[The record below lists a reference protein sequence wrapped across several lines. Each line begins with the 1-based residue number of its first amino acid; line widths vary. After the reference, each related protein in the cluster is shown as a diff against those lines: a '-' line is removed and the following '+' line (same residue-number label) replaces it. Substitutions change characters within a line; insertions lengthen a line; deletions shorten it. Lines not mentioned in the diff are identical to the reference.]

1 MQSKYKIVLSLSQE
15 LAIPLDDIQKYVQW
29 YKIQTGINYDFVRF
43 LSTPNC
49 VSFELENDIKTF
61 IAKDYLSK
69 KRYAFDLEMKDKLAV
84 QSLKNKIA
92 KVEEFVL
99 PKLEFQPKREQN
111 TLFTIGYEGISIDTY
126 INKLLQNHIKTLVDV
141 RKNAYSNKFGF
152 SKKEFMYCLERSGV
166 KYIHIPELGIESELR
181 RSLNI
186 MRGSR
191 LQSEKR
197 QELKTAKSSSS
208 NGYDLFGG
216 GVRNIENKLFEDYKI
231 NLPSKQKHIERL
243 LQILAQDKL
252 IAITCFEADYKCCHR
267 HVLAENVSGVEVVN
281 L

>member
-15 LAIPLDDIQKYVQW
+15 LNIPLDSIQKYVQW
-29 YKIQTGINYDFVRF
+29 YKIEKGINYDFV
-43 LSTPNC
+43 NGY
-49 VSFELENDIKTF
+49 SFELENDIKTF

-69 KRYAFDLEMKDKLAV
+69 KRYAFDLKLEEKMAV
-84 QSLKNKIA
+84 QGLKNKIA
-92 KVEEFVL
+92 KGEEFVL
-99 PKLEFQPKREQN
+99 PQIAYQPKREQN
-111 TLFTIGYEGISIDTY
+111 TLFTVGYEGISIDTY
-126 INKLLQNHIKTLVDV
+126 INKILSNHIKTLVDV

-152 SKKEFMYCLERSGV
+152 SKKEFVYCLEKSDI
-166 KYIHIPELGIESELR
+166 KYIHIPELGIESE
-181 RSLNI
+181 
-186 MRGSR
+186 
-191 LQSEKR
+191 KR
-197 QELKTAKSSSS
+197 QELKTAKSFNS

-243 LQILAQDKL
+243 LQILREDKL

-267 HVLAENVSGVEVVN
+267 HVLAESLSGFEVVN

>member
-15 LAIPLDDIQKYVQW
+15 LNIPLDSIQKYVQW
-29 YKIQTGINYDFVRF
+29 YKLQISINYDFV
-43 LSTPNC
+43 NGY
-49 VSFELENDIKTF
+49 SFELENDVKTF
-61 IAKDYLSK
+61 IAKNYLAK

-84 QSLKNKIA
+84 QGLKNKIA
-92 KVEEFVL
+92 KGEEFTL
-99 PKLEFQPKREQN
+99 PTLEYQAKRESN

-126 INKLLQNHIKTLVDV
+126 INKLLTNHIKILVDV

-152 SKKEFMYCLERSGV
+152 SKKEFQYCLEKSGI
-166 KYIHIPELGIESELR
+166 KYIHIPELGIE
-181 RSLNI
+181 
-186 MRGSR
+186 
-191 LQSEKR
+191 SEKR

-216 GVRNIENKLFEDYKI
+216 RVKNIENKLFEDYKN
-231 NLPSKQKHIERL
+231 NLLSKQKYIDKL
-243 LQILAQDKL
+243 LQILQDNEL

-267 HVLAENVSGVEVVN
+267 HVLAESLSGVEVVN